1 MALAEGKKAARRR
14 LIMTELGL
22 TPAVRTSDLARRL
35 GVSPETVRRDI
46 EELTQRGLV
55 SRTYGGA
62 AGRQLGL
69 QPEFEHRSGL
79 AVAERDAI
87 ARVAVTLVK
96 PGDVVMIDSGSTTAR
111 FAHALAG

>member
-1 MALAEGKKAARRR
+1 MLSEGKKAARQR

-22 TPAVRTSDLARRL
+22 TTAVRTSELARRL

-69 QPEFEHRSGL
+69 QPEFDHRRSL
-79 AVAERDAI
+79 AVEERDAI
-87 ARVAVTLVK
+87 ARKAVQLVNT
-96 PGDVVMIDSGSTTAR
+96 GDVLMIDSGSTTAR
-111 FAHALAG
+111 FAHA